1 LACRY
6 IDCLYEY
13 LHEFYQSTI
22 NWSST
27 TKIDLIEIGFTHF
40 LNYDNLCFDED
51 DIIPSSVLFTLTDYH
66 TLAQRSQIN
75 PNDYK
80 MKLISSMNTPEKMQI
95 FFDFYPNVN
104 VSELTCDNHQFLC
117 SDSSLTMLDRLL
129 RMEPYYYETI
139 ERKTLST
146 IPNLTS
152 DDLRFR
158 SANTLKL
165 FQDLICQGAKVNN
178 VENVL
183 EI

>member
-51 DIIPSSVLFTLTDYH
+51 DIIPSNVLFTLTDYH

-95 FFDFYPNVN
+95 FFDFYPNMN
-104 VSELTCDNHQFLC
+104 VSELTPDNHQFLC

-129 RMEPYYYETI
+129 RMEPYYYETT
-139 ERKTLST
+139 ERKSLST
-146 IPNLTS
+146 VPNLTS

-165 FQDLICQGAKVNN
+165 FQNLICQGAKVNN
-178 VENVL
+178 
-183 EI
+183 